1 MSKGLESYILSQNNW
16 IRASQHLTFWLVH
29 LLMFS
34 LMSVEGYWMSLT
46 YIGMTLPFKMI
57 IVYPVL
63 YLLFPKF
70 LLQRKYLLFV
80 GLTAI
85 IVIAATLL
93 QHSIFSQM
101 ENDTAPLKVQIV
113 RLLSQVLIAL
123 YLLFL
128 ALGLKFMKYV
138 QRREQVIQ
146 ELTRSQLEAELKFL
160 KAQIHPHFLFN
171 TLNNL
176 YTLALQ
182 KSDKAPLVIEKL
194 SELLRYM
201 SYDAIGNSVFLES
214 EVDYLRNY
222 AALEKIR
229 YGKKLDLSFVIEGP
243 VKGEKIAPLILLP
256 FVENSFKHGA
266 SGRIESSWITIYICS
281 EEGELTMK
289 VENNISQESDDQ
301 MGYREGIG
309 LKNVRRRLELL
320 YKEKFDLTIVKGKDT
335 HLVTLR
341 INLR

>member
-1 MSKGLESYILSQNNW
+1 MSKGIESYLLSQKNW
-16 IRASQHLTFWLVH
+16 VRVSQHLIFWLTH

-34 LMSVEGYWMSLT
+34 LMSVEGFWTGIKYM
-46 YIGMTLPFKMI
+46 GMTLPFKMV

-63 YLLFPKF
+63 YVLFPKF
-70 LLQRKYLLFV
+70 LLQRRYLWFV

-85 IVIAATLL
+85 IVMSITLG
-93 QHSIFSQM
+93 QHFIFSQM
-101 ENDTAPLKVQIV
+101 ENEPAPMRVQIV
-113 RLLSQVLIAL
+113 RIFSQMLIAL
-123 YLLFL
+123 YLLSL

-138 QRREQVIQ
+138 QRREHVIQ

-182 KSDKAPLVIEKL
+182 KSEKAPLVIEKL

-201 SYDAIGNSVFLES
+201 SYDAVGNSVLLES
-214 EVDYLRNY
+214 EVEYLRNY

-229 YGKKLDLSFVIEGP
+229 YGKKLDLSFVVEGLAE
-243 VKGEKIAPLILLP
+243 GERIAPLILLP

-266 SGRIESSWITIYICS
+266 SGRIEKSWITIYIGV
-281 EEGELTMK
+281 EEGSLSMK
-289 VENNISQESDDQ
+289 VENNISQNSEDQ

-320 YKEKFDLTIVKGKDT
+320 YKNKHDLTIVKEKDA